1 MFAAEVC
8 VCGSLSSFHQRE
20 FNGTLSAVKHWALS
34 CAGKRLTLRLK
45 TSEDVCPLL
54 KWLSSLSITSHASS
68 VSLQKIRFLKLIF
81 FLLLR
86 LPQCSF
92 ISFFLQSSSLLLCFW
107 SQSTHFRLNRHTQ
120 RVLLS
125 PSSVYHLVTFAVQH
139 ALTPLPIYFLH
150 PSKSSSSSA
159 AFFLTTVIADR
170 HSALCW

>member
-20 FNGTLSAVKHWALS
+20 FNRTLSAVKHWALS

-92 ISFFLQSSSLLLCFW
+92 ISFFSSVIFSSSVFLISIYTFSIKSTHTESTTVPLQRLSPCHICCTARFDTTTNLLPPSIEVVLIISSLL
-107 SQSTHFRLNRHTQ
+107 SDNSH
-120 RVLLS
+120 
-125 PSSVYHLVTFAVQH
+125 
-139 ALTPLPIYFLH
+139 
-150 PSKSSSSSA
+150 
-159 AFFLTTVIADR
+159 
-170 HSALCW
+170 CW